1 MGDDTQNLTL
11 GLCGASELAAA
22 APGKDRR
29 RYPQTSDKVV
39 REVGTGA
46 RKQNEVNAIKMPA
59 FIHR

>member
-39 REVGTGA
+39 RRQERGS
-46 RKQNEVNAIKMPA
+46 KM
-59 FIHR
+59 R